1 MNRIAVFFF
10 FFGFTSAKWTF
21 AQETL
26 QRSTLLIHPYIS
38 SGDSLVLSFWW
49 DLEGKSKQIFYA
61 TSASATTSSSRLL
74 AKVGE
79 ETEHFD

>member
-1 MNRIAVFFF
+1 MNRIAVFF
-10 FFGFTSAKWTF
+10 
-21 AQETL
+21 
-26 QRSTLLIHPYIS
+26 
-38 SGDSLVLSFWW
+38 LVLLRQNGRSLRKRFNGVRFSYIHISPAAILSFCPSGW